1 MAHRVHPAVKG
12 VEPPGGHAPRHGGP
26 AQAHAGKLRDGH
38 DAVLASRD
46 PSQIGVPGRG
56 WLAFVRS
63 S

>member
-1 MAHRVHPAVKG
+1 VKG